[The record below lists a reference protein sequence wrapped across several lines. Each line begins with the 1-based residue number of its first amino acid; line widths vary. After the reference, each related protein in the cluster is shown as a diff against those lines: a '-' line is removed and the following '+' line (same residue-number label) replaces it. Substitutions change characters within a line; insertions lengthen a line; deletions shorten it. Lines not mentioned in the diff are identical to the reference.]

1 MGAYCLFLQ
10 CVLPII
16 HLVVG
21 VWMRELAPSL
31 KVLSSV
37 AAHTHTQNK
46 AVARDI
52 VHEGG
57 GIGLHNPSWSLAA
70 ARSWHL
76 VTGPL
81 VVAVEHTRSQDA
93 KAEVGTW

>member
-1 MGAYCLFLQ
+1 M
-10 CVLPII
+10 LPII

-31 KVLSSV
+31 EVLSSV

-46 AVARDI
+46 AVVRDI
-52 VHEGG
+52 VHKGG
-57 GIGLHNPSWSLAA
+57 GIGLHNPSWRTVA
-70 ARSWHL
+70 ARRRHL